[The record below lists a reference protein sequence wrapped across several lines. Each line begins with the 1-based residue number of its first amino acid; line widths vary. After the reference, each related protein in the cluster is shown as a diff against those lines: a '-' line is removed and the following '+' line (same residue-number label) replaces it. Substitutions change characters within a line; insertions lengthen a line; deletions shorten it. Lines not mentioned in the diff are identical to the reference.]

1 MFYKSRKLNIIR
13 RRLMTIINII
23 ICSVFDLIKL
33 IFWPITA
40 PIKGLRRAMFL
51 AGSRKRKRRAMKK
64 YNAHKRWNLYNSP
77 NLNNSGR
84 RKENSTTSYLSLDSL
99 KEDVKSLHNQI
110 NNPLSGIK
118 NIQDEHSRF
127 IQKNAKNRLQ
137 CLEDNMDTVL
147 DKIKALEDNIVQLKL
162 KHIGITDVK
171 ALEERVN
178 KLNQNR
184 INAWTINNDQ
194 IQELTKRVSI
204 VMQQKSNLQFFLPDE
219 QSEAEEDWDKR
230 AREAYE
236 DHMSEPQRRHDD

>member
-1 MFYKSRKLNIIR
+1 
-13 RRLMTIINII
+13 
-23 ICSVFDLIKL
+23 
-33 IFWPITA
+33 
-40 PIKGLRRAMFL
+40 
-51 AGSRKRKRRAMKK
+51 
-64 YNAHKRWNLYNSP
+64 
-77 NLNNSGR
+77 
-84 RKENSTTSYLSLDSL
+84 
-99 KEDVKSLHNQI
+99 
-110 NNPLSGIK
+110 
-118 NIQDEHSRF
+118 
-127 IQKNAKNRLQ
+127 
-137 CLEDNMDTVL
+137 MDTVL